1 MLGKLKIRCIYEM
14 NGCKEILLL
23 DNLINHEK
31 SCRFD
36 KKICEKCFCSQSV
49 NHDCVKS
56 LLQSKQELTQSNDDL
71 KKELK
76 LLTEKNSTLK
86 STIENYLQRVREQSN
101 EKTIS
106 SLKNEVKLI
115 CCHYIISFYGKF
127 HYIFIIIEKHFS
139 GLI

>member
-1 MLGKLKIRCIYEM
+1 MLGKLKIRCTYEM

-31 SCRFD
+31 LCRFD

-49 NHDCVKS
+49 NHDCVRS
-56 LLQSKQELTQSNDDL
+56 LLQSKLELTQSNDEL

-76 LLTEKNSTLK
+76 ILTEKNSTLE

-106 SLKNEVKLI
+106 SIKNEVKLI
-115 CCHYIISFYGKF
+115 FVIVLSRFMENF
-127 HYIFIIIEKHFS
+127 SIFSKYH
-139 GLI
+139 